1 MTELLFII
9 VLTLCTGVG
18 GLALGGLLATLLKRE
33 SPKGTSLLLSFTAG
47 LMLCIVCF
55 DMVPEA
61 VELAGSL
68 YVVPV
73 CLILGFLVTYLL
85 NCWID
90 KSVHH
95 EDENNYATATPQYRP
110 VSALLT
116 ATRLRQP
123 TPTASTPRPRH
134 LPLTPSPPT
143 IF

>member
-61 VELAGSL
+61 VNKISSL
-68 YVVPV
+68 
-73 CLILGFLVTYLL
+73 IKG
-85 NCWID
+85 D
-90 KSVHH
+90 GKE
-95 EDENNYATATPQYRP
+95 EDPIVKEAAEKKTEEK
-110 VSALLT
+110 
-116 ATRLRQP
+116 
-123 TPTASTPRPRH
+123 
-134 LPLTPSPPT
+134 
-143 IF
+143 F